1 MTSDGP
7 SYRRSARPPDAAA
20 PRNGG
25 PSCSRVLTE
34 LPMANEAEIAK
45 KFWKAL
51 RSDRTV
57 MLGLA
62 GVDEGHAQPMTALVE
77 DDRDAGPIWI
87 FSARTVD
94 LVKALGPGGKALA
107 HFVSKDHELFASV
120 HGELVPDDDRAA
132 IDRLWN
138 PFVAAW
144 YPGGKDDPELRL
156 LRFDP
161 EWAQVWLNEDSLFS
175 ALKLMLGRDPKR
187 EYRDK
192 VADVNLAR

>member
-1 MTSDGP
+1 MEP
-7 SYRRSARPPDAAA
+7 S
-20 PRNGG
+20 
-25 PSCSRVLTE
+25 
-34 LPMANEAEIAK
+34 MANEAEIAK

-87 FSARTVD
+87 FSARNVD
-94 LVKALGPGGKALA
+94 LVKALGPGGKAVA
-107 HFVSKDHELFASV
+107 HFASKDHELFASV

-144 YPGGKDDPELRL
+144 YRGGKDDPELRL

-161 EWAQVWLNEDSLFS
+161 EWAQVWLNENSLFS

-192 VADVNLAR
+192 VADVKLG